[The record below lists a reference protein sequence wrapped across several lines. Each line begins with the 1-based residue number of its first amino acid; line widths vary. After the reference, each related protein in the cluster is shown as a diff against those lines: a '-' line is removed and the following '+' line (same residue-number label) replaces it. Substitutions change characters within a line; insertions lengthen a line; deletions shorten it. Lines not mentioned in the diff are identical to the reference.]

1 MDSMSFIVVL
11 VVFGVLA
18 FCIFGKPHALFVI
31 RIQNGAPVAKRG
43 TVTEAFLGTIAELCD
58 EQGIQAGEIRGVPRG
73 RRISLWFSKG
83 LPSSFQ
89 QRLRNWWAISGWLS
103 KPSRV

>member
-1 MDSMSFIVVL
+1 MSFIVVL

-73 RRISLWFSKG
+73 RRISTLV
-83 LPSSFQ
+83 FQ
-89 QRLRNWWAISGWLS
+89 RAAE
-103 KPSRV
+103 